1 MIIPRNTKPKRTIF
15 SNYTLLDL
23 LFILIFAGIIIGF
36 GASNLKT
43 IPKIIICIVILLFG
57 VILFLPKGE
66 ELVYYDLIRT
76 ILYLF
81 ESKKFALNPNKHERD
96 ISQVIPYE
104 KIEKGGYIV
113 YPGYFGKVIQL
124 KCIDFYLQDDTE
136 QSFTVSHFANALK
149 CLEGYGADLVKLER
163 PMIMDRIKND
173 LLEQFA
179 KMNKKNDVVRSNIL
193 LSRIDDVIYYNE
205 ANPVTAPFYFLVLYA
220 QNKEKLNDIV
230 DAVSE
235 NLKTTGVYEKELKS
249 RDVAIFLKYANLNDF
264 DERDIRTMKDL
275 EKLKPDKVEFK
286 RDHYRINDKYA
297 SLIAIKEYPLEV
309 FEAWGDALFNMDGVK
324 VVCHIKPVVQTEAI
338 KRIDNAIKE
347 LLSRGEQAKESDEL
361 KNDTHIDTMRAL
373 LEDMQTANQTLMDV
387 SITVTCYADS
397 EKELKIKKKKIIQK
411 LKNEGFEIDQLY
423 FQQQNAF
430 INSNISSISKLKRFE
445 RGINSSSLGA
455 IFPFTSTVTLDKG
468 GIMLGFNDYPFILD
482 IWKRGGDYQ
491 NSNAF
496 VIGTSGSG
504 KSFFTKTLLM
514 NLYSDNCDIFILDP
528 ENEYSVPCIN
538 LHGTNIDVGN
548 STKGRINPFHIY
560 NVLTENG
567 EPASGAVV
575 YSSHLRTLESFYKI
589 VFEGASV
596 EVLETINNI
605 TVLVYRKKGIDET
618 LELEKLTPEDFPT
631 FQDLYEE
638 LLAQEKV
645 SQSEIVKTQIQRALM
660 YVRKFV
666 DGGRYSQVWNGP
678 STLQANTDF
687 TVFNFQTLFANKN
700 QVVANAQMLLVFKFL
715 EQEIINRR
723 EKNMAMDNIKH
734 TVIIADE
741 AHLFIDPKFPVA
753 LDFFYQMT
761 KRIRKYGGSFI
772 PITQSISDWNA
783 NEELAHKTTAILK
796 ESQYNFILKL
806 KPSGVENLADLYSAG
821 SGINTSEQRS
831 IIEAKT
837 GSMFMIGSDK
847 MHTFFDVEP
856 SEYVRYL
863 FEKKGIDENIFKEIL
878 KELKENN
885 NDYTID
891 IKNKFLEQI
900 RKLKSL
906 YEKKKIAVKTIE
918 ESEEDKFWE
927 EYEEIQ
933 KDEDDIDIN
942 IEKSESEQENDA
954 QSEEN
959 SEDNKS
965 IEKIREEVL
974 EKHKLVKKQKNST
987 VAKFATTQNE
997 KEPQEIENT
1006 EEKIKQDTGK
1016 KQLKV
1021 YRKQQRTKRSRPTD
1035 LATT

>member
-1 MIIPRNTKPKRTIF
+1 MIIPRSTKPKRTLF

-23 LFILIFAGIIIGF
+23 VFILIFAGIIIGF
-36 GASNLKT
+36 GFSNLKT
-43 IPKIIICIVILLFG
+43 IPKVIICVVIVLVGF
-57 VILFLPKGE
+57 ILFLPKGE

-81 ESKKFALNPNKHERD
+81 ETKKFALNPNKHEQD
-96 ISQVIPYE
+96 INQVIPYE

-124 KCIDFYLQDDTE
+124 KGIDFYLQDETE
-136 QSFTVSHFANALK
+136 QVYTVSHFANALK
-149 CLEGYGADLVKLER
+149 CIEGYGADLVKLER
-163 PMIMDRIKND
+163 PMIMDGIKND
-173 LLEQFA
+173 LLKQFSEL
-179 KMNKKNDVVRSNIL
+179 NRKNDVIRSNIL
-193 LSRIDDVIYYNE
+193 LSRIDDITYYNE
-205 ANPVTAPFYFLVLYA
+205 ANPITAPFYFLVLYA
-220 QNKEKLNDIV
+220 PNKEKLKDIV
-230 DAVSE
+230 DSVSE
-235 NLKTTGVYEKELKS
+235 NLKITGIYEKELKS

-286 RDHYRINDKYA
+286 LDHYRINDQYA
-297 SLIAIKEYPLEV
+297 SIITIKEYPLEV
-309 FEAWGDALFNMDGVK
+309 FEAWGDTLFNLDGVK
-324 VVCHIKPVVQTEAI
+324 VVCHIRPIEQTEAT

-361 KNDTHIDTMRAL
+361 KNDTHIDTMRSL

-423 FQQQNAF
+423 FQQQNAY

-445 RGINSSSLGA
+445 RGINSSSLVA

-482 IWKRGGDYQ
+482 IWKRGNDYQ

-496 VIGTSGSG
+496 VVGTSGSG

-528 ENEYSVPCIN
+528 ENEYSIPCTN

-575 YSSHLRTLESFYKI
+575 YSSHLRTLESFYKV
-589 VFEGASV
+589 VFEGASA

-618 LELEKLTPEDFPT
+618 LELEKLTPESFPT

-734 TVIIADE
+734 TVVIADE
-741 AHLFIDPKFPVA
+741 AHLFVDPKFPIA

-806 KPSGVENLADLYSAG
+806 KSDEVKNLSDLYSAG
-821 SGINTSEQRS
+821 TGINTSEQRS
-831 IIEAKT
+831 ILEAKT
-837 GSMFMIGSDK
+837 GSMFMIGNDK
-847 MHTFFDVEP
+847 FHTFFDVEP
-856 SEYVRYL
+856 SDYIMYL
-863 FEKKGIDENIFKEIL
+863 FQQKDLGEDVFSGVLNK
-878 KELKENN
+878 LKENG

-891 IKNKFLEQI
+891 IQNEYLNIMRALKEKYTKKKSTQISNEEIAENIFWGIKNKPV
-900 RKLKSL
+900 
-906 YEKKKIAVKTIE
+906 YND
-918 ESEEDKFWE
+918 EEDIE
-927 EYEEIQ
+927 
-933 KDEDDIDIN
+933 IN
-942 IEKSESEQENDA
+942 IEKSASNSVVDPIEDTKESTTIVEA
-954 QSEEN
+954 AEN
-959 SEDNKS
+959 S
-965 IEKIREEVL
+965 
-974 EKHKLVKKQKNST
+974 
-987 VAKFATTQNE
+987 A
-997 KEPQEIENT
+997 P
-1006 EEKIKQDTGK
+1006 
-1016 KQLKV
+1016 
-1021 YRKQQRTKRSRPTD
+1021 P
-1035 LATT
+1035 